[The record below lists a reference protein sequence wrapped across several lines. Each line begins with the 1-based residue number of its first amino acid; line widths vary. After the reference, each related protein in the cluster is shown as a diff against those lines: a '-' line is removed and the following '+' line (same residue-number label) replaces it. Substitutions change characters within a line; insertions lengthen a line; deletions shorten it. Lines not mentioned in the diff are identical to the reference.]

1 MQYRTK
7 LSTPPMNRQDFSECP
22 GFPIGQ
28 HTSIHGAI
36 CKHSEYHNVSICR
49 SVFYK
54 KKSVE
59 AEDPY
64 YRDVQIALQ
73 KNLGDGLH
81 ALADGSYSKSVS
93 SLILLPKKII
103 LANVRKRCK
112 RMSCAPSD
120 SKRTSEPSPNLLE
133 LPCDA
138 APASLMS
145 IKIVKRC
152 RILSA
157 ESSITEFCDGLYL

>member
-1 MQYRTK
+1 M
-7 LSTPPMNRQDFSECP
+7 P
-22 GFPIGQ
+22 GI
-28 HTSIHGAI
+28 I
-36 CKHSEYHNVSICR
+36 CKHGESHNEICPYLQ
-49 SVFYK
+49 VYK

-73 KNLGDGLH
+73 KNLGDRLH
-81 ALADGSYSKSVS
+81 ALADGSYSKTVS
-93 SLILLPKKII
+93 SLILLPEKII
-103 LANVRKRCK
+103 LANVRKRYK

-120 SKRTSEPSPNLLE
+120 SKKKSAPAPNLLE
-133 LPCDA
+133 LLRNA
-138 APASLMS
+138 APAFLMS
-145 IKIVKRC
+145 IKIVYRC